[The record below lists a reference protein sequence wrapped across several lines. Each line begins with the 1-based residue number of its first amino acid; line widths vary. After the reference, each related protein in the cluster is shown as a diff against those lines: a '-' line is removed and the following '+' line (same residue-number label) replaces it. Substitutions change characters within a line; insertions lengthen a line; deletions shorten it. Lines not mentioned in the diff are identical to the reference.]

1 MLIKFLPASFYK
13 HLGNGMSLVVL
24 LLTLVF
30 AQALKAAEPL
40 VSKSSDS
47 SLAAYQIKAGDLLS
61 VSVWGEPDLQREVLV
76 LPDQSIS
83 YPLVGVLSVRDKSVV
98 QLQQELEQGLQRYV
112 PNASTNVA
120 VLRVLGSKV
129 YVLGKVNRPGEFDL
143 TRELSVLQAL
153 SMAGGTATFAEPSK
167 IKVIRRVDGKEQ
179 ALAFDYSQVA
189 EGKALEQN
197 ILLQAGDVVLVP

>member
-1 MLIKFLPASFYK
+1 M
-13 HLGNGMSLVVL
+13 
-24 LLTLVF
+24 
-30 AQALKAAEPL
+30 
-40 VSKSSDS
+40 
-47 SLAAYQIKAGDLLS
+47 
-61 VSVWGEPDLQREVLV
+61 
-76 LPDQSIS
+76 
-83 YPLVGVLSVRDKSVV
+83 LSVRGKSVV
-98 QLQQELEQGLQRYV
+98 QLQQELEQGLQKYV

-167 IKVIRRVDGKEQ
+167 IKVIRRIDGKEQ

-189 EGKALEQN
+189 DGKALEQN